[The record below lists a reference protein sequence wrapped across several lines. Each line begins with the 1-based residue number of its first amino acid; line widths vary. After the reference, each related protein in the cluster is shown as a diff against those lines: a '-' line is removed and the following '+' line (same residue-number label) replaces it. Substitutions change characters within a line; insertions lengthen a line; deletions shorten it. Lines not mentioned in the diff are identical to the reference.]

1 MYEGDKMKEKIITE
15 LSKARAAL
23 GNVYVHEEQ
32 NCFNLGGA
40 MQILREAI
48 ALLEQCEVVPPT
60 DEKSERS

>member
-1 MYEGDKMKEKIITE
+1 MKEKIITE

-40 MQILREAI
+40 MQMIREVI
-48 ALLEQCEVVPPT
+48 SVLEKCEITPPKES
-60 DEKSERS
+60 DNEGS

>member
-1 MYEGDKMKEKIITE
+1 MKEKIITE

-40 MQILREAI
+40 MQMIREVI
-48 ALLEQCEVVPPT
+48 SVLEKCEITPLEES
-60 DEKSERS
+60 DKERS